1 MKGFVRGTLA
11 AGVAAGALIAT
22 SAFANDISISE
33 KERASLEMR
42 LMQSELMVAALSC
55 SSADSYNAF
64 VSRYK
69 SELTAS
75 GKTMQDLFKRVHG
88 GNAFTQINSFVT
100 RVANEASLKMAL
112 NSHFCEEAAQTF
124 QVLLQGGSPG
134 TMAAAL
140 DQSRNRYRCTPI
152 SGFAAANCT
161 MEARGT
167 LEANGKLPM
176 DDKPR

>member
-11 AGVAAGALIAT
+11 AGVAAAALMAT
-22 SAFANDISISE
+22 SAFATEISISE

-64 VSRYK
+64 VTRYK
-69 SELTAS
+69 AELTAY

-88 GNAFTQINSFVT
+88 GNAFSQINSFVT

-112 NSHFCEEAAQTF
+112 NSHFCDEAAQTF
-124 QVLLQGGSPG
+124 QALLQNNNPG
-134 TMAAAL
+134 ANVATL
-140 DQSRNRYRCTPI
+140 DRSRNRYRCTPI
-152 SGFAAANCT
+152 TGFAASNCT

-167 LEANGKLPM
+167 LEASGEEKA
-176 DDKPR
+176 R